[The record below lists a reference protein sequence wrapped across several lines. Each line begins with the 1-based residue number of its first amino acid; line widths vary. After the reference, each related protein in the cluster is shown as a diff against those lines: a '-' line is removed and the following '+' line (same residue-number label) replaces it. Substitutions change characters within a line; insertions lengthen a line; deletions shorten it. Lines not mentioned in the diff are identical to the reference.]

1 MKLTSTTIATL
12 RLIGKTGKTTGY
24 GYVINIYPRRNLR
37 TGTVQA
43 LIQRGLLENSGE
55 TLNVGATLDGL
66 KGHYVPLYRLSDAGK
81 QQLAEVS
88 HD

>member
-1 MKLTSTTIATL
+1 MKLTSTMLTTI
-12 RLIGKTGKTTGY
+12 RLIGKSGKTTGY
-24 GYVINIYPRRNLR
+24 GYAINIYPRRNLR

-43 LIQRGLLENSGE
+43 LIQRGLLEDSGE
-55 TLNVGATLDGL
+55 TLNVGITLDGL
-66 KGHYVPLYRLSDAGK
+66 KGHHVPLYRLSDAGK